1 MINYILLKYSI
12 NKFNIIIFLYNY
24 LIKNFLANNKCND
37 NISFLFNDS
46 YIYLKYQNSRRTL
59 GIYLLKDIRL

>member
-46 YIYLKYQNSRRTL
+46 YIYLKY
-59 GIYLLKDIRL
+59 